1 MANLKNKKLFPF
13 RLSALAPISFGE
25 GKGARVKQHDIKDCG
40 AACLASIGNFYEVN
54 LPIAR
59 IRQFANTDKRGT
71 NVLGIIEAAE
81 KMGLTAKGV
90 KGGMDSIDKI
100 PLPAIAHVVV
110 KEQLHHYVVVYK
122 VKTSP
127 NPSKGGGEITVMDP
141 AFGKME
147 TYTFEEFKK
156 IWSGVLILFAKNDD
170 FKSYNDKVS
179 PLKRFW
185 QLIQPHKTILIQALV
200 GAILFTVLGL
210 CMSIYIQK
218 ITDYVLVEGNRN
230 LLNLLSVTMIGVIV
244 LQAYLGSKKSI
255 FVMKTGQLIDA
266 KLILG
271 YYKHLLHLP
280 QRFFDT
286 MQIGEITS
294 RINDAVKI
302 RSFINEVAIEMIVN
316 IFIVL
321 FSFTLMFTYYWK
333 LALVILLVIPFYAL
347 IYFILDRFNKK
358 VERKIMENAADLQT
372 QLVESVTHI
381 RTVKEFGIEEFS
393 NVKTENKFIKL
404 LFSTYKSGLNGVFAG
419 TSTQFLASIFT
430 VILMWI
436 GSGYVI
442 DRAITPGELFSFYA
456 LIGYFTSPVASL
468 IGMNKTAQNA
478 LIAADRLFE
487 IMDLERE
494 ETENKI
500 ELRKE
505 NVGDIKFE
513 NVTFRYGSRTEV
525 FKSFNAIFKKNQT
538 TAIVG
543 ESGSGKTTL
552 ISLLQNLYPIKEGKI
567 YIGDYDTQYIHY
579 QSLRNCIGVIPQQ
592 LNLFSGNIID
602 NIALGDSFPNIQR
615 VIDLSKQLGINEFV
629 EKLPNGFDTQIGEN
643 GAMLSGGQ
651 KQRIAIARALY
662 KNPEVLLMDEAT
674 SALDTH
680 SERIV
685 KQVIDDFKVQGK
697 TVIVIAH
704 RLSTIANADTI
715 LVMDSGNILEEGN
728 HHDLLSQKGKY
739 FDLWNKQSLGI

>member
-1 MANLKNKKLFPF
+1 MASIK
-13 RLSALAPISFGE
+13 I
-25 GKGARVKQHDIKDCG
+25 KQHDIKDCG
-40 AACLASIGNFYEVN
+40 AACLASIGNYYNVN

-71 NVLGIIEAAE
+71 NVLGMIEAAE
-81 KMGLTAKGV
+81 KMGFTAKGV
-90 KGGMDSIDKI
+90 KGGMDAIDKI
-100 PLPAIAHVVV
+100 PLPAVAHIVV
-110 KEQLHHYVVVYK
+110 KEQLHHYVVIYSVAK
-122 VKTSP
+122 
-127 NPSKGGGEITVMDP
+127 SKITVMDP
-141 AFGKME
+141 ALGKME
-147 TYTFEEFKK
+147 FYTSEEFQKV
-156 IWSGVLILFAKNDD
+156 WTGVLILFAKNDD
-170 FKSYNDKVS
+170 FRTYNDKVS

-185 QLIQPHKTILIQALV
+185 QLIQPHKTILIQALF

-210 CMSIYIQK
+210 AMSIFIQK
-218 ITDYVLVEGNRN
+218 ITDYVLVDGNRN
-230 LLNLLSVTMIGVIV
+230 LLNLLSVSMIAIIL
-244 LQAYLGSKKSI
+244 LQAYIGSKKSI

-271 YYKHLLHLP
+271 YYQHLLRLP

-294 RINDAVKI
+294 RISDAVKI
-302 RSFINEVAIEMIVN
+302 RLFINEVAIEMIVN
-316 IFIVL
+316 IFIVV

-333 LALVILLVIPFYAL
+333 LALVILLVIPFYTL
-347 IYFILDRFNKK
+347 IYFLLNRFNKK
-358 VERKIMENAADLQT
+358 VERKIMENAAELQT
-372 QLVESVTHI
+372 QLVESISHI

-393 NVKTENKFIKL
+393 NTKTENKFVKL
-404 LFSTYKSGLNGVFAG
+404 LFSVYKSGLNGIFAG

-430 VILMWI
+430 VILLWI

-442 DRAITPGELFSFYA
+442 DREITPGELFSFYA

-494 ETENKI
+494 ETQNKV
-500 ELRKE
+500 ELNKDLI
-505 NVGDIKFE
+505 GDIKFE
-513 NVTFRYGSRTEV
+513 NVSFRYGSRIEV
-525 FKSFNAIFKKNQT
+525 FKNFNATFKKNQT

-567 YIGDYDTQYIHY
+567 YVGEYDLQYIHY
-579 QSLRNCIGVIPQQ
+579 QSLRSVIGVIPQQ
-592 LNLFSGNIID
+592 LNLFSGNIIE
-602 NIALGDSFPNIQR
+602 NIALGEIFPNIQR
-615 VIDLSKQLGINEFV
+615 VLELSKQLGITEFV
-629 EKLPNGFDTQIGEN
+629 EKLPNGFETQIGEN

-674 SALDTH
+674 SSLDSN
-680 SERIV
+680 SEIMV
-685 KQVIDDFKVQGK
+685 KNVIDDFKLQGK
-697 TVIVIAH
+697 TIIVIAH
-704 RLSTIANADTI
+704 RLSTIANADSI
-715 LVMDSGNILEEGN
+715 LVMKSGSIVEEGT
-728 HHDLLSQKGKY
+728 HHELLNKRDKY
-739 FDLWNKQSLGI
+739 YNLWHKQTIV

>member
-1 MANLKNKKLFPF
+1 MASIK
-13 RLSALAPISFGE
+13 I
-25 GKGARVKQHDIKDCG
+25 KQHDIKDCG
-40 AACLASIGNFYEVN
+40 AACLASIGNHFKVN

-59 IRQFANTDKRGT
+59 IRQYANTDKRGT

-81 KMGLTAKGV
+81 KMGFTAKGV
-90 KGGMDSIDKI
+90 KGGLSSIDKI
-100 PLPAIAHVVV
+100 PLPAIAHLIT
-110 KEQLHHYVVVYK
+110 KEQLHHYVVIYK
-122 VKTSP
+122 VEKAQ
-127 NPSKGGGEITVMDP
+127 ITVMDP
-141 AFGKME
+141 GFGKME
-147 TYTFEEFKK
+147 VYTFEDFQK
-156 IWSGVLILFAKNDD
+156 IWSGVLILFAPNDS
-170 FKSYNDKVS
+170 FKSSNEITS
-179 PLKRFW
+179 PIKRFW
-185 QLIQPHKTILIQALV
+185 NLIQPHKIILIQALV
-200 GAILFTVLGL
+200 GAIVFTVLGL
-210 CMSIYIQK
+210 AMSIYIQK
-218 ITDYVLVEGNRN
+218 ITDYVLVDGNRN
-230 LLNLLSVTMIGVIV
+230 LLNLLSISMIVIIL
-244 LQAYLGSKKSI
+244 LQAYIGSKKSI

-316 IFIVL
+316 VFIVI
-321 FSFTLMFTYYWK
+321 FSFSLMFTYYWK
-333 LALVILLVIPFYAL
+333 LALVILLVIPFYTV
-347 IYFILDRFNKK
+347 IYFILNKFNKK
-358 VERKIMENAADLQT
+358 VERNIMENAAELQT
-372 QLVESVTHI
+372 QLVESITHV

-393 NVKTENKFIKL
+393 NIKTENKFVKL
-404 LFSTYKSGLNGVFAG
+404 LFTTFKSGLNGVFAS
-419 TSTQFLASIFT
+419 TSTQFLASAFT

-494 ETENKI
+494 ETENKV
-500 ELRKE
+500 ELQKD
-505 NVGDIKFE
+505 NIGDIRFE
-513 NVTFRYGSRTEV
+513 NVSFRYGSRIEV
-525 FKSFNAIFKKNQT
+525 FKNFNAIFKKNET

-552 ISLLQNLYPIKEGKI
+552 IALLQNLYPIKEGKI
-567 YIGDYDTQYIHY
+567 CIGDYDTQFIHY
-579 QSLRNCIGVIPQQ
+579 KSLRQLIGVIPQQ
-592 LNLFSGNIID
+592 LNLFSGNIIE
-602 NIALGDSFPNIQR
+602 NIALGASFPDIQR
-615 VIDLSKQLGINEFV
+615 VLALSKQLGITEFV
-629 EKLPNGFDTQIGEN
+629 EKLPNGFETQIGEN

-662 KNPEVLLMDEAT
+662 KNPEILLMDEAT
-674 SALDTH
+674 SSLDTN
-680 SERIV
+680 SEKMV
-685 KQVIDDFKVQGK
+685 KEVIDNFKLQRK
-697 TVIVIAH
+697 TIIVIAH

-715 LVMDSGNILEEGN
+715 LVMKNGAIVESGNHLNLLEQKKEYYN
-728 HHDLLSQKGKY
+728 LWSKQNLL
-739 FDLWNKQSLGI
+739 

>member
-1 MANLKNKKLFPF
+1 MASIK
-13 RLSALAPISFGE
+13 I
-25 GKGARVKQHDIKDCG
+25 KQHDIKDCG
-40 AACLASIGNFYEVN
+40 AACLASIGNHYKVN

-59 IRQFANTDKRGT
+59 IRQYANTDKRGT
-71 NVLGIIEAAE
+71 NVLGITEAAD
-81 KMGLTAKGV
+81 KMGFTAKGV
-90 KGGMDSIDKI
+90 KGGLDAIDKI

-110 KEQLHHYVVVYK
+110 KEQLHHYVVIYK
-122 VKTSP
+122 VESSP
-127 NPSKGGGEITVMDP
+127 NPSKKGGTITLMDP

-147 TYTFEEFKK
+147 TYTYDEFQK
-156 IWSGVLILFAKNDD
+156 IWSGVLILFAPNDD
-170 FKSYNDKVS
+170 FRTYNEKTA

-185 QLIQPHKTILIQALV
+185 HLVQPHKTILIQALI
-200 GAILFTVLGL
+200 GAVLFTVLGL
-210 CMSIYIQK
+210 AMSIYIQK

-230 LLNLLSVTMIGVIV
+230 LLNLLSFSMIAIII
-244 LQAYLGSKKSI
+244 LQAYIGSKKSI

-286 MQIGEITS
+286 MQVGEITS
-294 RINDAVKI
+294 RIGDAVKI

-316 IFIVL
+316 IFIVI

-333 LALVILLVIPFYAL
+333 LAMVILLVIPFYAL
-347 IYFILDRFNKK
+347 IYYLLNKFNKK
-358 VERKIMENAADLQT
+358 VERTIMENAAELQT
-372 QLVESVTHI
+372 QLVESITHV

-393 NVKTENKFIKL
+393 NLKTENKFVKL
-404 LFSTYKSGLNGVFAG
+404 LFTGYKSGLNSLFAG

-494 ETENKI
+494 ETENKVA
-500 ELRKE
+500 LLKE
-505 NVGDIKFE
+505 NIGDIKFE
-513 NVTFRYGSRTEV
+513 NVSFRYGSRTEV
-525 FKSFNAIFKKNQT
+525 FKNFNAVFKKNET

-552 ISLLQNLYPIKEGKI
+552 ISLLQNLYPINDGKI
-567 YIGDYDTQYIHY
+567 YIGDHDAQFIHY
-579 QSLRNCIGVIPQQ
+579 QSLRNVIGVIPQQ
-592 LNLFSGNIID
+592 LNLFSGTIIE

-615 VIDLSKQLGINEFV
+615 ILDLSKQLAITEFV
-629 EKLPNGFDTQIGEN
+629 EKLPNGFETQIGEN

-662 KNPEVLLMDEAT
+662 KNPEILLMDEAT
-674 SALDTH
+674 SSLDTN
-680 SERIV
+680 SEKVV
-685 KQVIDDFKVQGK
+685 KEVIDNFKEQGK

-715 LVMDSGNILEEGN
+715 LVMENGTVVEKGN
-728 HHDLLSQKGKY
+728 HESLLKEKGKY
-739 FDLWNKQSLGI
+739 FELWQKQGLV

>member
-1 MANLKNKKLFPF
+1 MSSIK
-13 RLSALAPISFGE
+13 I
-25 GKGARVKQHDIKDCG
+25 KQHDVKDCG
-40 AACLASIGNFYEVN
+40 AACLSSIGSHFKVN

-71 NVLGIIEAAE
+71 NVLGIIEGAE
-81 KMGLTAKGV
+81 KMGFTAKGV
-90 KGGMDSIDKI
+90 KGGLDALDKI
-100 PLPAIAHVVV
+100 PLPAIAHVVI
-110 KEQLHHYVVVYK
+110 KEQLQHYVVIYK
-122 VKTSP
+122 VEK
-127 NPSKGGGEITVMDP
+127 SKITVMDP
-141 AFGKME
+141 GLGKME
-147 TYTFEEFKK
+147 NYAFEEFQK
-156 IWSGVLILFAKNDD
+156 IWSGVLILFAPNED
-170 FKSYNDKVS
+170 FRIVNEKTA

-185 QLIQPHKTILIQALV
+185 NLIQPHKTILLQALV

-210 CMSIYIQK
+210 AMSIYIQK
-218 ITDYVLVEGNRN
+218 ITDYVLVDGNRK
-230 LLNLLSVTMIGVIV
+230 LLNLLSLSMIVIIL
-244 LQAYLGSKKSI
+244 LQAYIGSKKSI

-294 RINDAVKI
+294 RISDAVKI

-316 IFIVL
+316 LFIVV
-321 FSFTLMFTYYWK
+321 FSFVLMFTYYWK
-333 LALVILLVIPFYAL
+333 LALVIVLVIPFYAV
-347 IYFILDRFNKK
+347 IYFVLNKFNKK
-358 VERKIMENAADLQT
+358 VERTIMENAAELQT
-372 QLVESVTHI
+372 QLVESITHV
-381 RTVKEFGIEEFS
+381 RTVKEFGIEDFS
-393 NVKTENKFIKL
+393 NLKTENKFVKL
-404 LFSTYKSGLNGVFAG
+404 LFATYKSGLNGIFAG
-419 TSTQFLASIFT
+419 TSTQFLASGFT
-430 VILMWI
+430 VVLMWI

-468 IGMNKTAQNA
+468 INMNKTAQNA

-500 ELRKE
+500 ELEKE
-505 NVGDIKFE
+505 HLGDIRFE
-513 NVTFRYGSRTEV
+513 NVSFRYGSRLEV
-525 FKSFNAIFKKNQT
+525 FKNFNAVFKKNQT

-567 YIGDYDTQYIHY
+567 YIGEYDTQFVHY
-579 QSLRNCIGVIPQQ
+579 QSLRKVIGVIPQQ
-592 LNLFSGNIID
+592 LNLFSGNIIE

-615 VIDLSKQLGINEFV
+615 ILDLSKQLGITDFV
-629 EKLPNGFDTQIGEN
+629 EKLPNGFETQIGEN

-662 KNPEVLLMDEAT
+662 KNPDILLMDEAT
-674 SALDTH
+674 ASLDTA
-680 SERIV
+680 SEKMV
-685 KQVIDDFKVQGK
+685 KEVIDNFKTQGK
-697 TVIVIAH
+697 TIIVIAH
-704 RLSTIANADTI
+704 RLSTIANADMI
-715 LVMDSGNILEEGN
+715 LVMKNGTIVESGNHFELLDQGLEYYN
-728 HHDLLSQKGKY
+728 
-739 FDLWNKQSLGI
+739 LWSKQNLV

>member
-1 MANLKNKKLFPF
+1 MASIK
-13 RLSALAPISFGE
+13 I
-25 GKGARVKQHDIKDCG
+25 KQHDIKDCG
-40 AACLASIGNFYEVN
+40 AACLASIGNHYKVN

-59 IRQFANTDKRGT
+59 IRQYANTDKRGT

-81 KMGLTAKGV
+81 KMGFTAKGV
-90 KGGMDSIDKI
+90 KGGMDAIDKI
-100 PLPAIAHVVV
+100 PLPAIAHVIV
-110 KEQLHHYVVVYK
+110 KEQLHHYIVIYK
-122 VKTSP
+122 VTA
-127 NPSKGGGEITVMDP
+127 PSGRSAEVVEAMDP
-141 AFGKME
+141 AYGKIE
-147 TYTFEEFKK
+147 TYTFEEFQK
-156 IWSGVLILFAKNDD
+156 IWTGVLILFAPNDD
-170 FKSYNDKVS
+170 FKTYNDKTS
-179 PLKRFW
+179 PMRRFW
-185 QLIQPHKTILIQALV
+185 HLVQPHKTILIQALV
-200 GAILFTVLGL
+200 GAVLFTVLGL
-210 CMSIYIQK
+210 AMSIYIQK
-218 ITDYVLVEGNRN
+218 ITDYVLVEGNKN
-230 LLNLLSVTMIGVIV
+230 LLNLLSVSMIVIIL
-244 LQAYLGSKKSI
+244 LQAYIGSKKSI

-286 MQIGEITS
+286 MQVGEITS
-294 RINDAVKI
+294 RIGDAVKI
-302 RSFINEVAIEMIVN
+302 RSFINEVAIDMIVN
-316 IFIVL
+316 IFIVI

-333 LALVILLVIPFYAL
+333 LALVILLVIPFYAA
-347 IYFILDRFNKK
+347 IYFILNKFNKK
-358 VERKIMENAADLQT
+358 VERSIMENAADLQT
-372 QLVESVTHI
+372 QLVESVTHV

-393 NVKTENKFIKL
+393 NLKTENKFVKL
-404 LFSTYKSGLNGVFAG
+404 LFSGYKSGLNSVFAG

-442 DRAITPGELFSFYA
+442 DSAITPGELFSFYA

-500 ELRKE
+500 ALQRE
-505 NVGDIKFE
+505 NIGDIKFE
-513 NVTFRYGSRTEV
+513 NVSFRYGSRTEV
-525 FKSFNAIFKKNQT
+525 FKNFNAIFKKNET

-567 YIGDYDTQYIHY
+567 YIGDYDSQFIHY

-592 LNLFSGNIID
+592 LNLFSGNIIE
-602 NIALGDSFPNIQR
+602 NIALGSSFPDMQR
-615 VIDLSKQLGINEFV
+615 ILDLSKQLGITEFV
-629 EKLPNGFDTQIGEN
+629 EKLPNGFETQIGEN

-651 KQRIAIARALY
+651 KQRLAIARALY

-674 SALDTH
+674 SSLDTNA
-680 SERIV
+680 EYIV
-685 KQVIDDFKVQGK
+685 KKVIDDFKAQGK
-697 TVIVIAH
+697 TIIVIAH

-715 LVMDSGNILEEGN
+715 LVMENGTIIESGNHIYLLE
-728 HHDLLSQKGKY
+728 QKGKY
-739 FDLWNKQSLGI
+739 YDLWQKQGLV

>member
-1 MANLKNKKLFPF
+1 MASIK
-13 RLSALAPISFGE
+13 I
-25 GKGARVKQHDIKDCG
+25 KQHDIKDCG
-40 AACLASIGNFYEVN
+40 AACLASIGNHFKVN

-59 IRQFANTDKRGT
+59 IRQYANTDKRGT

-81 KMGLTAKGV
+81 KMGFTAKGV
-90 KGGMDSIDKI
+90 KGGMDALDKI
-100 PLPAIAHVVV
+100 PLPAMAHVVI
-110 KEQLHHYVVVYK
+110 KEQLHHYVAVYK
-122 VKTSP
+122 VEK
-127 NPSKGGGEITVMDP
+127 SKVESHSKVTVMDP
-141 AFGKME
+141 AFGKIE
-147 TYTFEEFKK
+147 TYTYEEFEK
-156 IWSGVLILFAKNDD
+156 IWSGVLVLFAPNDD
-170 FKSYNDKVS
+170 FKIYNEKIS
-179 PLKRFW
+179 PIKRFW
-185 QLIQPHKTILIQALV
+185 HLVQPHKTILIQTLV
-200 GAILFTVLGL
+200 GAIIFTVLGL
-210 CMSIYIQK
+210 AMSIYIQK
-218 ITDYVLVEGNRN
+218 IIDYVLVEGNRN
-230 LLNLLSVTMIGVIV
+230 LLNLLSVSMIAIIL
-244 LQAYLGSKKSI
+244 LQAYIGSKKSV

-302 RSFINEVAIEMIVN
+302 RSFINETSIDMIVN
-316 IFIVL
+316 IFIVI

-333 LALVILLVIPFYAL
+333 LALVILLVIPFYAV
-347 IYFILDRFNKK
+347 IYFTLNAFNRK
-358 VERKIMENAADLQT
+358 VERNIMENAAELQT

-381 RTVKEFGIEEFS
+381 RTVKEFGIEDFS
-393 NVKTENKFIKL
+393 NLKTENKFVKL
-404 LFSTYKSGLNGVFAG
+404 LFTTYKSGLNSVFAG
-419 TSTQFLASIFT
+419 TSTQFLASVFT

-442 DRAITPGELFSFYA
+442 DRVITPGELFSFYA

-494 ETENKI
+494 ETENKVK
-500 ELRKE
+500 LQKE
-505 NVGDIKFE
+505 HIGEIKFE
-513 NVTFRYGSRTEV
+513 NVSFRYGSRTEV
-525 FKSFNAIFKKNQT
+525 FKNFNAVFKKNET

-552 ISLLQNLYPIKEGKI
+552 ISLLQNLYPIKDGKI
-567 YIGDYDTQYIHY
+567 YIGDYDSKFIHY
-579 QSLRNCIGVIPQQ
+579 ESLRSCIGVIPQQ
-592 LNLFSGNIID
+592 LNLFSGNIIE
-602 NIALGDSFPNIQR
+602 NIALGDSFPNIKR
-615 VIDLSKQLGINEFV
+615 VLDLSKQLGITEFV
-629 EKLPNGFDTQIGEN
+629 EKLPNGFETQIGEN

-662 KNPEVLLMDEAT
+662 KNPEILLMDEAT
-674 SALDTH
+674 SSLDTKA
-680 SERIV
+680 ERIV
-685 KQVIDDFKVQGK
+685 KKVIDDFKSEGK

-715 LVMDSGNILEEGN
+715 LVMENGAIIETGN
-728 HHDLLSQKGKY
+728 HAYLLEQKGKY
-739 FDLWNKQSLGI
+739 YDLWDKQGLLN

>member
-1 MANLKNKKLFPF
+1 MASIK
-13 RLSALAPISFGE
+13 I
-25 GKGARVKQHDIKDCG
+25 KQHDIKDCG
-40 AACLASIGNFYEVN
+40 AACLASIGNHYQVN

-59 IRQFANTDKRGT
+59 IRQYAHTDKRGT
-71 NVLGIIEAAE
+71 NVLGIVEAAE
-81 KMGLTAKGV
+81 KMGFSAKGV
-90 KGGMDSIDKI
+90 KGGIDSLDKI
-100 PLPAIAHVVV
+100 PLPAIAHVVL
-110 KEQLHHYVVVYK
+110 KQQLHHYIVIYK
-122 VKTSP
+122 VEKSKTESQ
-127 NPSKGGGEITVMDP
+127 SKITVMDP

-147 TYTFEEFKK
+147 TYTFEEFQK
-156 IWSGVLILFAKNDD
+156 IWSGVLVLFAPNDD
-170 FKSYNDKVS
+170 FRTYNDKVS
-179 PLKRFW
+179 PITRFW
-185 QLIQPHKTILIQALV
+185 HLVQPHKTILVQALL
-200 GAILFTVLGL
+200 GAIVFTVLGL
-210 CMSIYIQK
+210 AMSIYIQK
-218 ITDYVLVEGNRN
+218 ITDYVLVEGNRK
-230 LLNLLSVTMIGVIV
+230 LLNLLSISMIGIIV
-244 LQAYLGSKKSI
+244 LQGFIGSQKSI

-302 RSFINEVAIEMIVN
+302 RSFINEVAIDMIVN
-316 IFIVL
+316 VFIVI

-333 LALVILLVIPFYAL
+333 LALVILVVIPFYGL
-347 IYFILDRFNKK
+347 IYFILNKFNKK
-358 VERKIMENAADLQT
+358 VERNIMENAAELQT
-372 QLVESVTHI
+372 QLVESVTHV
-381 RTVKEFGIEEFS
+381 RTVKEFGIEDFS
-393 NVKTENKFIKL
+393 NLKTENKFVKL

-419 TSTQFLASIFT
+419 SSTQFLASLFT

-456 LIGYFTSPVASL
+456 LISYFTSPVASL

-494 ETENKI
+494 KTENKI
-500 ELRKE
+500 EMQRE
-505 NVGDIKFE
+505 NIGDIKFE
-513 NVTFRYGSRTEV
+513 NVSFRYGSRMDV
-525 FKSFNAIFKKNQT
+525 FKNFNATFKKNET

-567 YIGDYDTQYIHY
+567 YIGNYDTQFIHY
-579 QSLRNCIGVIPQQ
+579 KNLRQLIGVIPQQ
-592 LNLFSGNIID
+592 LNLFSGNIIE

-615 VIDLSKQLGINEFV
+615 ILDLSKQLGITEFV
-629 EKLPNGFDTQIGEN
+629 EKLPNGFETQIGEN

-662 KNPEVLLMDEAT
+662 KNPEILLMDEAT
-674 SALDTH
+674 SSLDTN

-685 KQVIDDFKVQGK
+685 KEVIDDFKKQGK
-697 TVIVIAH
+697 TIVIIAH
-704 RLSTIANADTI
+704 RLSTIANADQI
-715 LVMDSGNILEEGN
+715 LVMENGEVIESGN
-728 HHDLLSQKGKY
+728 HHVLLERKEKY
-739 FDLWNKQSLGI
+739 FDLWKKQSLV